1 MVLTVCN
8 ILSKLLWLIGMIFLI
23 EAVLRKNAYVAVVYV
38 FICSKKRSSAFD
50 GCVGENIKR
59 V

>member
-23 EAVLRKNAYVAVVYV
+23 EAVLRKNAYVAVVYCLFV
-38 FICSKKRSSAFD
+38 LKNVLVPFD
-50 GCVGENIKR
+50 GV
-59 V
+59 